1 MLARGFAGTFRAT
14 ARVWALLKIVIFELA
29 EFPTKLSRISKG
41 EAIAVDLSTL
51 IEKIVA
57 SPGYPGWAMAS
68 LQKRVTSAGLKV
80 QVETSDLLKLPEA
93 DKIPYVGRRAD

>member
-14 ARVWALLKIVIFELA
+14 ARVLALLKIVIFELA

-41 EAIAVDLSTL
+41 KAIAVDLSIL

-57 SPGYPGWAMAS
+57 SPGYPGWPW
-68 LQKRVTSAGLKV
+68 
-80 QVETSDLLKLPEA
+80 QVFKN
-93 DKIPYVGRRAD
+93 G